1 MENKISKILFNTNFV
16 KRALSA
22 FVIMP
27 VMITPILLSEYI
39 LIPIYL
45 ILLSFVIEEIINII
59 KRSHYKIFPVYHYH
73 DARQNQ

>member
-27 VMITPILLSEYI
+27 VMITPILLVVVMLTSVFIISKRESLEKLNNSLLNI
-39 LIPIYL
+39 L
-45 ILLSFVIEEIINII
+45 NIDNL
-59 KRSHYKIFPVYHYH
+59 K
-73 DARQNQ
+73 